1 MSDVIQFSRIPETP
15 NKEKLLFTVR
25 VGTDPDLPL
34 HMCFVDLDKAYD
46 QVPRDV
52 LWEVLREYGVR
63 GSLFL
68 KARVC
73 TRK

>member
-25 VGTDPDLPL
+25 VGTYPDLPL

-52 LWEVLREYGVR
+52 LWEVLWEYGVR
-63 GSLFL
+63 GSLIL